1 LILLPVFCYIEA
13 VQSTLRCDPTGFK
26 SAAES
31 ETKRVQLRA
40 ENFMPSISWLRG
52 YKLRFLKPDLMAGLT
67 VAVMTIPQSM
77 AYALIAGLPV
87 QYGLYASIVPT
98 IVGCLWGSSA
108 HLISGPTTTVSLV
121 VFSTLSTLAEPNS
134 IGYIQ
139 LALYLSL
146 LVGLIKI
153 TMGFARMGT
162 LLNFVSHAVL
172 IGYMAGAAVLIAFNQ
187 LPALLGLHADH
198 HSLTFYQH
206 AWDIIRHLDQTD
218 WTTLMLGL
226 LTIVIIVGLQ
236 KLKPALPG
244 PLVALVLAGAIV
256 SLLNLDRHGVTVVG
270 NLPRSLPPLHLPGME
285 EIMQT
290 SRLAPGALAIAILG
304 LVEAVSI
311 AKSIAAQ
318 SRQRLNI
325 NREFVGQGMAN
336 VSACLFSG
344 YPGSGSF
351 VRSALNFSAG
361 GKTPLSG
368 IISGVAVAVMVLVAA
383 PLAGKLP
390 MSALAG
396 VLMVVSYGMIRKRD
410 IVRTIKTTRADAAVL
425 MVTFLS
431 TLLLNIE
438 FAIYVGVLLS
448 IGLHLAAVSHPR
460 IRSMVPDL
468 NTGKMVASDHGETCC
483 QMEIVFIEGSIFF
496 GSADFVLDDL
506 QRRLRNHPGTANLLI
521 RMHKV
526 NTIDASGVNI
536 LEILLEE
543 IKLRGGGLFFAGVNH
558 RVFEVLKNSGLLK
571 EVDATHVRTTT
582 GAAIRKAMR
591 DYFYPEICA
600 ACPVSV
606 FRECP
611 ELKNGNWEIFDEGVQ
626 PPRRSQEA
634 ESSPKAFNDFENAAH
649 PRFDG

>member
-1 LILLPVFCYIEA
+1 MHLGVEILIPPL
-13 VQSTLRCDPTGFK
+13 
-26 SAAES
+26 
-31 ETKRVQLRA
+31 
-40 ENFMPSISWLRG
+40 SWLRE
-52 YKLRFLKPDLMAGLT
+52 YKARFLKPDLLAGLT
-67 VAVMTIPQSM
+67 VAVMTIPQAM

-98 IVGCLWGSSA
+98 VVGCLWGSST

-121 VFSTLSTLAEPNS
+121 VFSTLSALTTPGS
-134 IGYIQ
+134 TYYIQ
-139 LALYLSL
+139 MALFLSL
-146 LVGLIKI
+146 LVGMVKMIL
-153 TMGFARMGT
+153 GFARLGA

-187 LPALLGLHADH
+187 LPSLLGLHQH
-198 HSLTFYQH
+198 HHGLMLYQQL
-206 AWDIIRHLDQTD
+206 WIIIHQLPEVNGI
-218 WTTLMLGL
+218 TLLLGL
-226 LTIVIIVGLQ
+226 LSIGVIIGLQ

-244 PLVALVLAGAIV
+244 PLIALVLATALV
-256 SLLNLDRHGVTVVG
+256 SLFNLEQHGVAVVG
-270 NLPRSLPPLHLPGME
+270 EFPRSLPPLHLPAMQD
-285 EIMQT
+285 ILQT

-325 NREFVGQGMAN
+325 NREFIGQGLAN
-336 VSACLFSG
+336 VSACFFSG

-351 VRSALNFSAG
+351 VRSALNYSAG

-368 IISGVAVAVMVLVAA
+368 IISGVAVAAMVLLAA
-383 PLAGKLP
+383 PLAARLP

-410 IVRTIKTTRADAAVL
+410 ILRTVKTTRGDAAVL

-431 TLLLNIE
+431 TLFLNIE

-460 IRSMVPDL
+460 IHSVIPAPDP
-468 NTGKMVASDHGETCC
+468 GKMVDSNHDEMCC

-496 GSADFVLDDL
+496 GSAEFVLDDL
-506 QRRLRNHPGTANLLI
+506 QRRLRNHPKMANLMI

-526 NTIDASGVNI
+526 NTMDASGVNI
-536 LEILLEE
+536 LEIILEE
-543 IKLRGGGLFFAGVNH
+543 IQQRGGGLFFAGVNY
-558 RVFEVLKNSGLLK
+558 RVFEVIKNSGLLND
-571 EVDATHVRTTT
+571 VDATHIRTST

-591 DYFYPEICA
+591 DYFYPHICA
-600 ACPVSV
+600 ACPVFV
-606 FRECP
+606 FRECT
-611 ELKNGNWEIFDEGVQ
+611 ELKRANWEIFGPGIQ
-626 PPRRSQEA
+626 PPSYTMDNGLPA
-634 ESSPKAFNDFENAAH
+634 ESNHFIPADTAVDTRSEK
-649 PRFDG
+649 GKQGI